1 LRRGR
6 GCLSANGPRRWP
18 PGRGN
23 ATFGS
28 GDKLWSV
35 EPDSPIPVLLQAWK
49 EGDRAA
55 LDSLV
60 PLVYSELRRLAA
72 ACLRQESNVQT
83 LNPTALVHE
92 AWLRLVGSRDP
103 DFDSRA
109 HFLGVAARLM
119 RQILVDRAR
128 ARNAEKRSGGV
139 RVPLEDDLAFT
150 EERADLIVALDEALA
165 TLEKQDPERGRIL
178 ELKYFGGVTAEES
191 AALLGVPVH
200 RINRQMRLAQAWLR
214 AQLGANSTD
223 RALEIAP

>member
-1 LRRGR
+1 V
-6 GCLSANGPRRWP
+6 S
-18 PGRGN
+18 
-23 ATFGS
+23 
-28 GDKLWSV
+28 
-35 EPDSPIPVLLQAWK
+35 PDAPITVLLQAWK

-72 ACLRQESNVQT
+72 ACLRRESDAQT

-92 AWLRLVGSRDP
+92 AWLRLVGDRDP
-103 DFDSRA
+103 DFGNRA

-119 RQILVDRAR
+119 RQILVDHAR

-150 EERADLIVALDEALA
+150 GERAGLIVALDDALA
-165 TLEKQDPERGRIL
+165 LLEKQDPERGRIL
-178 ELKYFGGVTAEES
+178 ELRYFGGVTAEES
-191 AALLGVPVH
+191 AALLGVPVN

-214 AQLGANSTD
+214 VQLSGELNGANSAD
-223 RALEIAP
+223 GAWENLR